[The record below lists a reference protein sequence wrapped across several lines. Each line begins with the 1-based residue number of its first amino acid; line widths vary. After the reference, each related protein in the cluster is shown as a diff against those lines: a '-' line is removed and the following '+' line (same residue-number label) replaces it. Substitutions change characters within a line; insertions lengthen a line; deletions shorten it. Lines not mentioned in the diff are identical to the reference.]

1 MKPNNVE
8 DLEIHNSQSYRSSRH
23 PRHEDEHQ
31 EEHHEGEPWLVSYAD
46 MMTLLFCFFVIM
58 TSFANFDPVVVTQKS
73 KVVADYM
80 SHGESKDKEDVV
92 KKLEED
98 VASNLDLKGIA
109 VATVKEGA
117 LEIVF
122 SSTILFPSGG
132 EKVEGDFYKNIDI
145 LIGLIKNRN
154 ADYRVIVE
162 GHTDVND
169 TAVGADKKQISSW
182 ALSASRAAHVV
193 DRFIFNGFSPN
204 QLISVGYGDSHPV
217 APSFDKEGGAIEE
230 NQALNRRVVIKVLQP
245 LRGVKNKKLKMDN
258 YFDNTEILEK

>member
-1 MKPNNVE
+1 MKPSNIE
-8 DLEIHNSQSYRSSRH
+8 DLEIHNSQPYRSSKH
-23 PRHEDEHQ
+23 RHEEEHM

-58 TSFANFDPVVVTQKS
+58 TSFANFDPVVVTKKS
-73 KVVADYM
+73 KEVADYI
-80 SHGESKDKEDVV
+80 HGEDDTGETVV
-92 KKLEED
+92 KKLEQD
-98 VASNLDLKGIA
+98 VASNSELKGIA
-109 VATVKEGA
+109 VATVKEGT
-117 LEIVF
+117 LEVVF

-154 ADYRVIVE
+154 ADYRVIIE
-162 GHTDVND
+162 GHTDIND
-169 TAVGADKKQISSW
+169 TAIGEDKKQYSSW

-204 QLISVGYGDSHPV
+204 QLVSVGYGDSHPV
-217 APSFDKEGGAIEE
+217 APSFDKEGQVIAE

-245 LRGVKNKKLKMDN
+245 LKGVQNKKLKMDN
-258 YFDNTEILEK
+258 YFENTEILEK